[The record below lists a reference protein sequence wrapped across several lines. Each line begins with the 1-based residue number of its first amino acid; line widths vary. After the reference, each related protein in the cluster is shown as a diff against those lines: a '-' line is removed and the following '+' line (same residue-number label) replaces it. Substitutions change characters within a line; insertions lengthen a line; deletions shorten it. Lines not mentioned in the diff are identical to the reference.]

1 MINLDSNG
9 QKFEAYLAEP
19 AGDVRGG
26 VIVIHEIWAL
36 NDHTK
41 SVADR
46 LAAEGYLALAPN
58 LLSMLELGNKAAQL
72 QLQSD
77 MFNPEKRNEAQ
88 PKIRALMT
96 PMQDPD
102 FGSKT
107 MAKLQVCFDELYNRP
122 AVGQKVAVMG
132 FCFGGSYSF
141 GLAAHEP
148 RLKLALPFYG
158 HTTTD
163 VEELKKI
170 KCPIRAFYGEN
181 DENLITALPSVEA
194 NMKAASVDF
203 EAKVYPGAGHAF
215 FNDTNPYAYN
225 ATAAL
230 DAWPRVLDYLKTFLV

>member
-1 MINLDSNG
+1 MGKMINLDSNG
-9 QKFEAYLAEP
+9 QKFEAYVAEP
-19 AGDVRGG
+19 AGEVRGG

-58 LLSMLELGNKAAQL
+58 LLSMLELGDKAAQL

-88 PKIRALMT
+88 PKLRALMT

-107 MAKLQVCFDELYNRP
+107 IPKLQVCFNELYNRR
-122 AVGQKVAVMG
+122 AVGQKVAVTG

-148 RLKLALPFYG
+148 RLKLALPFY
-158 HTTTD
+158 
-163 VEELKKI
+163 
-170 KCPIRAFYGEN
+170 
-181 DENLITALPSVEA
+181 
-194 NMKAASVDF
+194 
-203 EAKVYPGAGHAF
+203 
-215 FNDTNPYAYN
+215 
-225 ATAAL
+225 
-230 DAWPRVLDYLKTFLV
+230 